1 MSGEKR
7 TYVSIESRQQRRIRE
22 LESSLSAFNS
32 NLVNDLSAIRREA
45 QQEMKNR
52 LRPLEERQRRQEGV
66 VKSLK
71 SDLSR
76 VEKDTQKRLNQQ
88 RKEFA
93 NRLDAQRGEY
103 RKMIAEQDQKID
115 RVIEAERK
123 NRQQAV
129 QNLQGQIDAIVA
141 DANRKGDTAHSFVAD
156 LSKIVEEVN
165 ALPHDRFALGQL
177 DALRRHVSD
186 AQQSANAGM
195 PEAALS
201 TAQRTYWDVA
211 DLRVHVLAKEREFL
225 LLHEAA
231 LEEARSLLAEAR
243 SNRQYKLELGKGQ
256 DRDEIDLEVDYWSH
270 GELTQLENDISS
282 LEKQLIDG
290 ESTLTSDQV
299 RDIFSQLDALKPRMT
314 QVVEH
319 ARDNILASQL
329 RVNIADAAVE
339 AFKSQGFAVADETY
353 EGEDERNAYYV
364 KLQNIAG
371 SEVVTV
377 ISPVEGE
384 FGKNEVAVHSYDE
397 TFVDDAVLRQRSEE
411 MVSLM
416 NEEGLRAEA
425 PRHVGNANP
434 ECQNFEE
441 IRKKMPASSI
451 RKVSENSP

>member
-7 TYVSIESRQQRRIRE
+7 TYVSIEDRE
-22 LESSLSAFNS
+22 LRRLREQESRLRQINR
-32 NLVNDLSAIRREA
+32 DLPDRLNAIRREA
-45 QQEMKNR
+45 QQEMQNR
-52 LRPLEERQRRQEGV
+52 LRPLEDRQRRQEGMA
-66 VKSLK
+66 KSLK

-88 RKEFA
+88 RKEFT
-93 NRLDAQRGEY
+93 NSLDAQRGEY
-103 RKMIAEQDQKID
+103 RKMIADQNRKFTGM
-115 RVIEAERK
+115 VETERK

-141 DANRKGDTAHSFVAD
+141 DADRKGDTARSFVAD

-165 ALPHDRFALGQL
+165 ALPHDRFAPGQL
-177 DALRRHVSD
+177 DALRRHVAD
-186 AQQSANAGM
+186 ARQSADAGM

-211 DLRVHVLAKEREFL
+211 DLRVHVLAKEQEFL

-256 DRDEIDLEVDYWSH
+256 DRDEIDLEVDHWTH
-270 GELTQLENDISS
+270 GELTQLENDIAS
-282 LEKQLIDG
+282 LEKQLIKG

-299 RDIFSQLDALKPRMT
+299 KDILCQLDALRPRMT
-314 QVVEH
+314 EVVEH

-339 AFKSQGFAVADETY
+339 AFKSQGFTVADETY

-377 ISPVEGE
+377 ISPVEGAGSRTADRRPRPVPVGIPRPGFRE
-384 FGKNEVAVHSYDE
+384 WTG
-397 TFVDDAVLRQRSEE
+397 DADV
-411 MVSLM
+411 V
-416 NEEGLRAEA
+416 
-425 PRHVGNANP
+425 
-434 ECQNFEE
+434 
-441 IRKKMPASSI
+441 
-451 RKVSENSP
+451 